1 MNTVKSFFKGEDSDL
16 IKTKLNTICQ
26 WEGIREKREWGKE
39 GKEGGG
45 ERVWR
50 ERERGREGKREG
62 GEEGGRRRR
71 ERRWS
76 GSELIILNITK
87 LFKMYITMPSA
98 EPMLT
103 SFWKGWKVRERNG

>member
-45 ERVWR
+45 ERV
-50 ERERGREGKREG
+50 
-62 GEEGGRRRR
+62 
-71 ERRWS
+71 
-76 GSELIILNITK
+76 
-87 LFKMYITMPSA
+87 
-98 EPMLT
+98 
-103 SFWKGWKVRERNG
+103 